1 MAEQDR
7 FAITAN
13 RELGGNRAVESPH
26 RQRTLVGQIGVE
38 LGMDALAVLGVDLR
52 AFLRGFDCNCGRE
65 DVKALMRPILP
76 RRAALNRAETA
87 TERWIDSLLRLV
99 CHRCRR
105 GVQRRNWIAI
115 KNFKPK

>member
-7 FAITAN
+7 LAITAYGQF
-13 RELGGNRAVESPH
+13 RWNRAVESPH
-26 RQRTLVGQIGVE
+26 RQRTLVGQIRVE

-52 AFLRGFDCNCGRE
+52 AFLRGFDRNCGRE

-87 TERWIDSLLRLV
+87 TERWIDSLLRMV
-99 CHRCRR
+99 CQRCRR
-105 GVQRRNWIAI
+105 GVQ
-115 KNFKPK
+115 